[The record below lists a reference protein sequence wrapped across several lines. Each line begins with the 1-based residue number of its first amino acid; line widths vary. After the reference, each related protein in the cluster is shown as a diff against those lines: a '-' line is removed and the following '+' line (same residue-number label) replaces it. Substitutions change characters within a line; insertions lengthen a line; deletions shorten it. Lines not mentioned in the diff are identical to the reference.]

1 MSKKIK
7 TISFLVGDQRVFIHA
22 TKYGR
27 FKVPVV
33 KTTAGFTRTVEK
45 ALTPSEI
52 MKDPRL
58 KKSDPT
64 LTLENG
70 EKIRVFQGGDPTY
83 MITLAAAA
91 IEFHERLSR
100 EHNNSRITK
109 PKPRKKVLV
118 PDYDYDIF
126 QDIMNWDDAD
136 TD

>member
-33 KTTAGFTRTVEK
+33 KTTSGYTRTVEK

-52 MKDPRL
+52 MKDPNL
-58 KKSDPT
+58 NKSDPT

-70 EKIRVFQGGDPTY
+70 EKIRD
-83 MITLAAAA
+83 
-91 IEFHERLSR
+91 
-100 EHNNSRITK
+100 
-109 PKPRKKVLV
+109 RKSVV
-118 PDYDYDIF
+118 
-126 QDIMNWDDAD
+126 
-136 TD
+136 

>member
-7 TISFLVGDQRVFIHA
+7 TISFLVGEQRVFIEA

-27 FKVPVV
+27 FKVPVI
-33 KTTAGFTRTVEK
+33 KTTNGYSRTVDK
-45 ALTPSEI
+45 ALTPTE
-52 MKDPRL
+52 MLKDPRIR
-58 KKSDPT
+58 KSDPT

-83 MITLAAAA
+83 MLALAMAA
-91 IEFHERLSR
+91 IDFHEKLSR
-100 EHNNSRITK
+100 EQNNARLTK
-109 PKPRKKVLV
+109 PKPRKKVIV
-118 PDYDYDIF
+118 PDYDIF

>member
-7 TISFLVGDQRVFIHA
+7 TISFLVGEQRVFIEA

-27 FKVPVV
+27 FKVPII
-33 KTTAGFTRTVEK
+33 KTSNGQSRTVEK

-52 MKDPRL
+52 LKDPRI
-58 KKSDPT
+58 KKADPT

-83 MITLAAAA
+83 MLTIAAAA
-91 IEFHERLSR
+91 VDLHEKNSK
-100 EHNNSRITK
+100 EQNASRITK
-109 PKPRKKVLV
+109 PKARNKVIV

-126 QDIMNWDDAD
+126 QDIMSWDDTDAD
-136 TD
+136 

>member
-33 KTTAGFTRTVEK
+33 KTTSGYTRTVEK

-52 MKDPRL
+52 MKDPNL
-58 KKSDPT
+58 NKSDPT

-70 EKIRVFQGGDPTY
+70 DKIRVFLGGDPTC
-83 MITLAAAA
+83 MIALAAAA
-91 IEFHERLSR
+91 IEYHEKKSQ

-118 PDYDYDIF
+118 PDYSYDIF
-126 QDIMNWDDAD
+126 QDIMDWDDAD

>member
-1 MSKKIK
+1 MSRKIK
-7 TISFLVGDQRVFIHA
+7 TISFLVGDQRVFIQA

-27 FKVPVV
+27 FKVPVI
-33 KTTAGFTRTVEK
+33 KTANGHTRTVEK
-45 ALTPSEI
+45 ALTLSEI
-52 MKDPRL
+52 MNDPRL

-70 EKIRVFQGGDPTY
+70 EKIRVFQGGDPAY

-91 IEFHERLSR
+91 IDFHEMLSR
-100 EHNNSRITK
+100 EQNNTRLTK
-109 PKPRKKVLV
+109 PKPRKKVIV
-118 PDYDYDIF
+118 PDYDIF